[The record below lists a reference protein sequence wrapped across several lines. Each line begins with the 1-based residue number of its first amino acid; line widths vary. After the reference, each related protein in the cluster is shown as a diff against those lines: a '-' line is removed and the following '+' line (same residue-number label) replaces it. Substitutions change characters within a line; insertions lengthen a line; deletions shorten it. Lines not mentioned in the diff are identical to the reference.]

1 MRVRFLSPAED
12 ELAEAAAYYQSVSPG
27 LGVSFVEEIGSTVD
41 RILLQPTAWTRVS
54 ESHRRC
60 LTRRFPFGVI
70 YRIGDDEIV
79 VVAVMNLRRE
89 PNSWKKR
96 AGYQ

>member
-1 MRVRFLSPAED
+1 MNVRFLSPAEQ
-12 ELAEAAAYYQSVSPG
+12 ELVEAASYYQSISPR
-27 LGVSFVEEIGSTVD
+27 LGVSFIEEVGTTID

-54 ESHRRC
+54 THHRRS

-70 YRIGDDEIV
+70 YTIDDDEIV

-89 PNSWKKR
+89 PNSWKNR
-96 AGYQ
+96 I